1 MKNSAKNKIQNEN
14 LEQFHSLVSLQEV
27 QQE

>member
-1 MKNSAKNKIQNEN
+1 MKNSAKSKNQNEN